1 MVGRTPASEPN
12 ATAAPDPYALREQ
25 HWPLLRRDPELTE
38 TAAVMAA
45 ELVRYLNHAT
55 NTATNTGAN
64 TALPYASN
72 LYTLLGHLAAAAHG
86 MEQLCEQLNQRAA
99 ALATDPTLRHDG
111 HRGSVTESEHA
122 EDAAWR
128 AVDWLAEA
136 GMSASYL
143 GGTLRQAQKQM
154 TWLSHAAGLFEAGE
168 R

>member
-55 NTATNTGAN
+55 NTGAN

-72 LYTLLGHLAAAAHG
+72 LYTLFGHLATATHG
-86 MEQLCEQLNQRAA
+86 MEQLCQQLNHRAA

-111 HRGSVTESEHA
+111 YRGSIGESEHA
-122 EDAAWR
+122 AEAARR

-136 GMSASYL
+136 SMSASYL
-143 GGTLRQAQKQM
+143 GGTLRQAQKQL
-154 TWLSHAAGLFEAGE
+154 TWLSHDAGLFEAGE

>member
-25 HWPLLRRDPELTE
+25 HWPLLQRDPELTE

-55 NTATNTGAN
+55 NPDTSA
-64 TALPYASN
+64 ALPYAGS

-86 MEQLCEQLNQRAA
+86 MEQLCQQLNHRAA

-111 HRGSVTESEHA
+111 YRGSVGEPEHA
-122 EDAAWR
+122 AEAAQV
-128 AVDWLAEA
+128 AVDWLTKADHCA
-136 GMSASYL
+136 SAL
-143 GGTLRQAQKQM
+143 GDALRQAQKQP
-154 TWLSHAAGLFEAGE
+154 TWLSHYITVEAGD